1 MPMPMGRRL
10 AEKPASSVRMFVA
23 SFAIWVSP
31 VHAADFCATDP
42 RVEAVDSSAPVTQ
55 SFLDKMK
62 AIGIS
67 TIIRYYDHEDETLPG
82 KTLRRGERDLIVMNG
97 LRMGVVFQHKNN
109 KFASFTALRGR
120 QDAERSLILA
130 AENDQPR
137 GSAIYFGVDGAWNR
151 PNELANITAYF
162 QEVNATLADSGYR
175 VGVYGSGLVCNALL
189 ANGLAELCWLAAPT
203 SWPDFSAYYQTKRWR
218 LVQLPTTQCGGR
230 SVDFN
235 LANGPE
241 AEYGQFGR

>member
-1 MPMPMGRRL
+1 MPAERRL
-10 AEKPASSVRMFVA
+10 AERPARSLWIFFA
-23 SFAIWVSP
+23 SLAIWAATT
-31 VHAADFCATDP
+31 HAAEFCTTDP
-42 RVEAVDSSAPVTQ
+42 RVEAVNSSAPVTQ
-55 SFLDKMK
+55 GFLDKMK

-82 KTLRRGERDLIVMNG
+82 KTLRRGERDAIMMNG
-97 LRMGVVFQHKNN
+97 LKMGVVFQHRNN

-120 QDAERSLILA
+120 QDAERSLVLA
-130 AENDQPR
+130 AENSQPSR
-137 GSAIYFGVDGAWNR
+137 SAIYFGVDGPWNT
-151 PNELANITAYF
+151 PEELANIRAYF
-162 QEVNATLADSGYR
+162 QEVNARLTGSGYR

-189 ANGLAELCWLAAPT
+189 ANRLAELCWLAAPI

-235 LANGPE
+235 LANGPQ

>member
-1 MPMPMGRRL
+1 MPAERRL
-10 AEKPASSVRMFVA
+10 AENPARSVWMFIA
-23 SFAIWVSP
+23 SFAIWAS
-31 VHAADFCATDP
+31 AAYATDFCIRDP

-55 SFLDKMK
+55 SFLDQMK

-82 KTLRRGERDLIVMNG
+82 KTLRRGERDVIVMNG
-97 LRMGVVFQHKNN
+97 LKMGVVFQHRNN

-130 AENDQPR
+130 AENSQPR
-137 GSAIYFGVDGAWNR
+137 GSAIYFGVDGPWR
-151 PNELANITAYF
+151 TSYELANIMTYF
-162 QEVNATLADSGYR
+162 QEVDAQLSGSGYR

-189 ANGLAELCWLAAPT
+189 ASGLAELCWLAAPT
-203 SWPDFSAYYQTKRWR
+203 SWPDFSAWYQTKKWK

-235 LANGPE
+235 LANGSE
-241 AEYGQFGR
+241 AEYGQFGN